1 MKSTQT
7 NLTENERNNNEKSTH
22 CIIRNISRTQ
32 LGREEASPRILAEI
46 CGNTTQFSK
55 NRTVDADDAKIACDR
70 YCNLLGFHNLNL
82 SDYGENV

>member
-32 LGREEASPRILAEI
+32 LGREEGSPRILAEI
-46 CGNTTQFSK
+46 CGNTTQFSN
-55 NRTVDADDAKIACDR
+55 NRTVDVDDAKFAHDR
-70 YCNLLGFHNLNL
+70 YCNLLGFHNLNPND
-82 SDYGENV
+82 SGENV